1 LRAVDTSK
9 VKGDGSMKTLLFQI
23 LAGVVLCGYSPAQ
36 GGTAPPAN
44 TGAQPSQQVPAT
56 RPDESNSGQAT
67 GAPRIAPGSV
77 IPVQLTKTIDAKK
90 VKTGDEIEA
99 RVTQDL
105 KSGNGDVV
113 VPKDTKVMG
122 HVTEAQAHNKEQK
135 ESQVGIA
142 FDRAIMKN
150 GSDVTLPM
158 SIQAIIGPRGPSA
171 GNNDAADNVSQPSP
185 TQGGGGMS
193 PSNNGGHSAGMGA
206 SVPSQAPT
214 PSAGE
219 ELPTQAQGGTKAQP
233 ITANTQGVVGISN
246 LHLST
251 AANTTEGS
259 LVTSEKNNVKL
270 DSGTL
275 LLLRV
280 NQ

>member
-1 LRAVDTSK
+1 MGRRRF
-9 VKGDGSMKTLLFQI
+9 VKRLLIRF
-23 LAGVVLCGYSPAQ
+23 LSVVVACGYTVALGAAAQQSNPPLQPSHQTPA
-36 GGTAPPAN
+36 APPD
-44 TGAQPSQQVPAT
+44 QT
-56 RPDESNSGQAT
+56 RPEQTRSDESDSGMAT
-67 GAPRIAPGSV
+67 GKPRIAPGSV

-135 ESQVGIA
+135 ESQFGIA

-214 PSAGE
+214 PSATGE

-270 DSGTL
+270 D
-275 LLLRV
+275 
-280 NQ
+280 

>member
-1 LRAVDTSK
+1 
-9 VKGDGSMKTLLFQI
+9 
-23 LAGVVLCGYSPAQ
+23 
-36 GGTAPPAN
+36 
-44 TGAQPSQQVPAT
+44 
-56 RPDESNSGQAT
+56 
-67 GAPRIAPGSV
+67 
-77 IPVQLTKTIDAKK
+77 
-90 VKTGDEIEA
+90 
-99 RVTQDL
+99 
-105 KSGNGDVV
+105 
-113 VPKDTKVMG
+113 
-122 HVTEAQAHNKEQK
+122 
-135 ESQVGIA
+135 
-142 FDRAIMKN
+142 
-150 GSDVTLPM
+150 
-158 SIQAIIGPRGPSA
+158 
-171 GNNDAADNVSQPSP
+171 
-185 TQGGGGMS
+185 
-193 PSNNGGHSAGMGA
+193 MGA